1 MSGRATERRL
11 DGFSVCSLKH
21 WAGEVGFPGQW
32 DLVNMGRDPAAAKES
47 EKILVLGAPTIGCS
61 SAGARREAS

>member
-1 MSGRATERRL
+1 
-11 DGFSVCSLKH
+11 
-21 WAGEVGFPGQW
+21 
-32 DLVNMGRDPAAAKES
+32 MGRDPAAAKES